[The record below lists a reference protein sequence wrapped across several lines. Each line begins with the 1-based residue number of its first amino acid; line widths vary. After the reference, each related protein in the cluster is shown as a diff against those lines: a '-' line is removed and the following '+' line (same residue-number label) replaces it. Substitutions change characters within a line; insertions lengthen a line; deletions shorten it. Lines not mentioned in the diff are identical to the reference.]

1 NWPANMASVIDRR
14 PKGVVTLPLSIFFTF
29 DKAKEGSSPKTV
41 PRTLDCDSWKCDSRS
56 CYNREGFHDGNVR
69 GPFSFAFILL
79 FLFPIPERFEV
90 VQTHRTAADP
100 CL

>member
-29 DKAKEGSSPKTV
+29 DKAKESSSPKTV

-56 CYNREGFHDGNVR
+56 CYKSEEGFHGLFV
-69 GPFSFAFILL
+69 GGL
-79 FLFPIPERFEV
+79 FLLRINLLVSNSAF
-90 VQTHRTAADP
+90 A
-100 CL
+100 